1 MDFFIGSRREMVLWF
16 TDLKP
21 NTALRDKE
29 YRMSEKYGPLLA
41 GYGFAL
47 GATALWSGN
56 FIVARGLNDLIP
68 PVSLAFYRW
77 LTAVLVF
84 APFAV
89 LSVFREWPL
98 IRRHMLYMGM
108 TAFIGVTCFNTF
120 IYIAGHTTTAMNLSL
135 IAITFPVFVVL
146 ISRMLFKEVLTIK
159 RTAGILV
166 VLAGVVCLIT
176 RGELDRVLA
185 IRFVA
190 GDLWMLASA
199 VLFAVFSILLKLKP
213 DGIRLYTFQF
223 TLFSLGLMFLLPFF
237 IWEQTRTPGLFL
249 NQATL
254 PAILYV
260 GVFASLCAFL
270 LWNRAILLLGPSRA
284 GMIYYT
290 LPLFSG
296 LLAYLFLGE
305 NIGLVHVVSSV
316 MILTG
321 IVLANQRT

>member
-1 MDFFIGSRREMVLWF
+1 MISEDKISRV
-16 TDLKP
+16 
-21 NTALRDKE
+21 
-29 YRMSEKYGPLLA
+29 A

-56 FIVARGLNDLIP
+56 FIVARGLSDHIP

-84 APFAV
+84 APFAIRGFV
-89 LSVFREWPL
+89 KDWPQVSKH
-98 IRRHMLYMGM
+98 IGYMAV

-146 ISRMLFKEVLTIK
+146 ISRVLFKEVLTVK
-159 RTAGILV
+159 RAVGIVV

-176 RGELDRVLA
+176 RGEVARLLA

-199 VLFAVFSILLKLKP
+199 VLFAVFSILIKHKP
-213 DGIRLYTFQF
+213 DSIHLYTFQF
-223 TLFSLGLMFLLPFF
+223 TLFFLGLMFLLPFF
-237 IWEQTRTPGLFL
+237 IWEQTRMPGLYL
-249 NQATL
+249 NQSTL
-254 PAILYV
+254 PAVLYV
-260 GVFASLCAFL
+260 GIFASLCAFL

-296 LLAYLFLGE
+296 LLAFLCLGE
-305 NIGLVHVVSSV
+305 NIGLVHGVSAV
-316 MILTG
+316 MILSG
-321 IVLANQRT
+321 IILANQRT

>member
-1 MDFFIGSRREMVLWF
+1 MDFFIGYLKEMVLWF
-16 TDLKP
+16 EYVICNAAGCDE
-21 NTALRDKE
+21 E

-47 GATALWSGN
+47 GATALWAGN

-77 LTAVLVF
+77 LAAVLVF
-84 APFAV
+84 APFALQGV
-89 LSVFREWPL
+89 IKEWPL
-98 IRRHMLYMGM
+98 VRRHIRYMAV

-146 ISRMLFKEVLTIK
+146 ISRVLFKEVLTIK
-159 RTAGILV
+159 RAAGILV

-176 RGELDRVLA
+176 RGELDRILA

-199 VLFAVFSILLKLKP
+199 VLFAVFSILLKYKP
-213 DGIRLYTFQF
+213 NGIRLYPFQF

-237 IWEQTRTPGLFL
+237 LWEQIGTPGLFL

-270 LWNRAILLLGPSRA
+270 LWNRAIFLLGPTRA

-305 NIGLVHVVSSV
+305 NIGLVHAVSSV
-316 MILTG
+316 MILAG

>member
-1 MDFFIGSRREMVLWF
+1 MLW
-16 TDLKP
+16 
-21 NTALRDKE
+21 
-29 YRMSEKYGPLLA
+29 G
-41 GYGFAL
+41 
-47 GATALWSGN
+47 TALWSGN

-84 APFAV
+84 APFAIRGCV
-89 LSVFREWPL
+89 KDWPKVTEH
-98 IRRHMLYMGM
+98 IGYMAV

-146 ISRMLFKEVLTIK
+146 ISRVLFKEVLTVK
-159 RTAGILV
+159 RTAGILI
-166 VLAGVVCLIT
+166 VLTGVVCLIT
-176 RGELDRVLA
+176 RGELARLLA

-199 VLFAVFSILLKLKP
+199 VLFAVFSILIKHKP
-213 DGIRLYTFQF
+213 EGIRLYTFQF
-223 TLFSLGLMFLLPFF
+223 TLFFMGLVFLLPFF
-237 IWEQTRTPGLFL
+237 IWEQSRIPGLFL
-249 NQATL
+249 NQTTL
-254 PAILYV
+254 PAVLYV
-260 GVFASLCAFL
+260 GIFASLCAFV
-270 LWNRAILLLGPSRA
+270 LWNRAIIILGPSRA

-305 NIGLVHVVSSV
+305 HIGVVHAVSAV
-316 MILTG
+316 LILTG
-321 IVLANQRT
+321 IILANQAT